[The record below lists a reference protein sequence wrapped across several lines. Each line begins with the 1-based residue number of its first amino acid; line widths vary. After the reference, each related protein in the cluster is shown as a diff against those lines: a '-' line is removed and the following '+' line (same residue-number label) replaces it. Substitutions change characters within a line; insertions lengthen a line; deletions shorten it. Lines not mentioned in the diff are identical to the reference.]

1 MLKSDQQVLFPRP
14 RRFFRHQDQR
24 NWIMS
29 YIYIIYIIWDTGT
42 RMEKSF
48 DNRHFF
54 FKSIELVKA
63 SFEILRNIVF
73 TFWYQVSMFWL
84 CYPQYT
90 ALCLQP
96 CLSKHVVLE
105 SYQNLALQVLILVW
119 AECVRCPWAA
129 GSNIGGHYKRCFFS
143 LSFFLS
149 GFFANSP
156 RRGCRR
162 VQKLCMGA

>member
-42 RMEKSF
+42 RMEKCF

-105 SYQNLALQVLILVW
+105 SYQNLTIWVLILLSETFLSW
-119 AECVRCPWAA
+119 HLPFLSISECTLD
-129 GSNIGGHYKRCFFS
+129 NITRPFSMRSPFSKRS
-143 LSFFLS
+143 LVLSFIFS
-149 GFFANSP
+149 T
-156 RRGCRR
+156 
-162 VQKLCMGA
+162 